1 MRSHPAILLS
11 DCEKKDPEYQHET
24 CSKYRYARDVPEYRN
39 VYSSVWGNSNKY
51 SGRQS
56 DCEAEKK
63 INTEPLPKDT
73 NLNVKSRRHSRSQ
86 SNICFVGI
94 APSIP

>member
-56 DCEAEKK
+56 DCEAENK
-63 INTEPLPKDT
+63 ILV
-73 NLNVKSRRHSRSQ
+73 NVSEAAVEQLSWEA
-86 SNICFVGI
+86 IG
-94 APSIP
+94 